1 MLCVPKVLVVD
12 DDKFFRVALKD
23 ALRDRY
29 QVFESADGDEAINL
43 APEIRPDLI
52 LLDIEMPG
60 RNGLDICKTLKK
72 NDLTKSIPIILV
84 TSRTGKKDI
93 LIGLHAGAD
102 DYLTKPIYLPEVTA
116 RIDSHLCSK
125 RYYSGLEHRD
135 LLMLLDLSNAVTV
148 MRNPMNILRM
158 IVQKMAEAV
167 QSSRFSIVSVDSCG
181 ELFVKASSDLAAD
194 AEIKLE
200 KSRYPEIR
208 IAIESRRAVT
218 INDMRN
224 DPVLEPVRQFIA
236 GLELQSILVVP
247 IIKKENAIGTFLL
260 RTASTSKEGIPT
272 RVFNLCHLAA
282 NISANALENA
292 ALFESMKT
300 AQELLEEESVRDG
313 LTRLFTHQHFY
324 ERLEEEFSRAKRYS
338 EPLSMIFFDVDNF
351 KRINDTYGHS
361 SGDEVLRGIGRVI
374 RQLSRESD
382 VPARYGGEEFAIL
395 LPNTHGHG
403 AMEMARRLKSIIRDL
418 NLACING
425 EMVTI
430 SSGVTTLAAN
440 EVQSFGQLL
449 RLADKAMY
457 QAKAAGKDCIVST
470 SQTSCH
476 VLNQDPFA
484 DEASGPPV

>member
-1 MLCVPKVLVVD
+1 
-12 DDKFFRVALKD
+12 
-23 ALRDRY
+23 
-29 QVFESADGDEAINL
+29 
-43 APEIRPDLI
+43 
-52 LLDIEMPG
+52 
-60 RNGLDICKTLKK
+60 
-72 NDLTKSIPIILV
+72 
-84 TSRTGKKDI
+84 
-93 LIGLHAGAD
+93 
-102 DYLTKPIYLPEVTA
+102 
-116 RIDSHLCSK
+116 
-125 RYYSGLEHRD
+125 
-135 LLMLLDLSNAVTV
+135 
-148 MRNPMNILRM
+148 
-158 IVQKMAEAV
+158 
-167 QSSRFSIVSVDSCG
+167 
-181 ELFVKASSDLAAD
+181 
-194 AEIKLE
+194 
-200 KSRYPEIR
+200 
-208 IAIESRRAVT
+208 
-218 INDMRN
+218 
-224 DPVLEPVRQFIA
+224 
-236 GLELQSILVVP
+236 
-247 IIKKENAIGTFLL
+247 
-260 RTASTSKEGIPT
+260 
-272 RVFNLCHLAA
+272 
-282 NISANALENA
+282 
-292 ALFESMKT
+292 MKT